1 MRCFQRVA
9 GGHVHFA
16 RRQAAGRWF
25 RACGTWETT
34 MQKQLTVGSRWLC
47 GDRIVEIDGPL
58 SLYQVQVRDM
68 GTGNLLPASLE
79 TLQPLSTSQQKG
91 EPLVVPEAEWSRAL
105 SIAKMLAPYVVGAL
119 PHRVK
124 RELAKQF
131 NVSLRQIQR
140 LMARYRQC
148 QQTSALVPGRG
159 GRPVGLRLLEPQVE
173 QLIQHVIS
181 KHYAR
186 REAASQSEVSE
197 RVRLMCQRLNLPPPD
212 PKTVV
217 SRIRAEKGFY
227 LECKRQGAKAARQR
241 FEPRPGKLMVERA
254 LALIQIDHTRA
265 DINLVAD
272 DDPSQVIGRPWLTL
286 AIDVAT
292 RAVVGYYLT
301 MDAPS
306 AISVAMCVAHVMLP
320 KAENDIEPGCW
331 PMNGKPAC
339 ILVDNGKDLRSKAFQ
354 RGCEQHGIEL
364 NWRPVAE
371 PHYGAHIER
380 LMGTFMRRVHTLPGT
395 TFSNVKQRGDYPS
408 ERKACLTFDDF
419 RAWLLEQICHGYHVR
434 RHRGIGMPP
443 LVAWERSFQDDDG
456 CYALPPV
463 PMDRATVRRD
473 FYPFEHRRM
482 QRTGVQFARSRY
494 WHPDLAPLIHP
505 ERRVCVHYHPGD
517 LSRVWVR
524 GEDHILIE
532 APAVAG
538 VALLEGRSVMLDEA
552 DQSHL
557 DDLKRRGYDRS
568 DAIREDAEHRKR
580 QHRAMSSTTPKT
592 SRSSKR
598 HGNQA
603 GPAPRPP
610 VPLDR
615 ASIITEVLEP

>member
-1 MRCFQRVA
+1 MPAAERPGA
-9 GGHVHFA
+9 GSA
-16 RRQAAGRWF
+16 RAEP
-25 RACGTWETT
+25 WETA

-58 SLYQVQVRDM
+58 SLHEVQVRDM

-79 TLQPLSTSQQKG
+79 TLQPLSRSQQKG
-91 EPLVVPEAEWSRAL
+91 EPLVVPEAEWIRAL
-105 SIAKMLAPYVVGAL
+105 SIAKALAPYVVGTL

-148 QQTSALVPGRG
+148 QQTTALVPRRG
-159 GRPVGLRLLEPQVE
+159 GRPAGLRLLEPQVE

-292 RAVVGYYLT
+292 RAVVGYHLT

-395 TFSNVKQRGDYPS
+395 TFSNVKHRGNYPS
-408 ERKACLTFDDF
+408 ERKACLTLADF
-419 RAWLLEQICHGYHVR
+419 RAWLVEQICHGYHVR
-434 RHRGIGMPP
+434 HHRGVGMPP

-456 CYALPPV
+456 CYTLPLA

-473 FYPFEHRRM
+473 FYPFEYRRM
-482 QRTGVQFARSRY
+482 QRTGVQFAGSRY

-505 ERRVCVHYHPGD
+505 ERRVCVHYHPDD

-524 GEDHILIE
+524 SEDNILVE
-532 APAVAG
+532 ATVVAG
-538 VALLEGRSVMLDEA
+538 RRLREGLRVKLDEA
-552 DQSHL
+552 KQAQL
-557 DDLKRRGYDRS
+557 DASKLLGYDRG
-568 DAIREDAEHRKR
+568 DAIQSQAERRKR
-580 QHRAMSSTTPKT
+580 QRTRTTSASASEHKKNQ
-592 SRSSKR
+592 RGR
-598 HGNQA
+598 HNQTA
-603 GPAPRPP
+603 SNASLASARPQ
-610 VPLDR
+610 VPLSR
-615 ASIITEVLEP
+615 ASVSVEVLDS